1 MRKNS
6 LRLLGFLLAAMMM
19 VSLFAVGVFAGD
31 TANVAK
37 IGDTEYATLQ
47 AAITAA
53 KAGDTTI
60 TLLRDCGGSVS
71 IKQESGKNITVEGDG
86 NTFSGTIA
94 INGSSRADG
103 AETLTFKNVEFN
115 ANVAKSI
122 TGSSYAHNVK
132 FVGCKFVTNTGYQIE
147 PGTNY
152 NWSFVDCS
160 VSGNGAFWQAKSATN
175 NLYVENFVAENG
187 GNVFK
192 IDYCATKTVT
202 ATFKNVE
209 IKSGVV
215 GFYIS
220 DRNSGTV
227 YIEDCT
233 VNCQYPVYIWHRID
247 APGVVPLVFTGEN
260 LLHSTANQPQIT
272 GAVGTSYTIE
282 GEETIKDVNM
292 VAQIGDV
299 KYATLAEAIAAANAA
314 DGATTVTLLA
324 DVTLS
329 EKLTITGDVTIEGA
343 YTITR
348 GDAYTGTLFT
358 VNAGATL
365 TLDGGLTIDGGNNWA
380 YTVFPPVMDLENGSG
395 TKVADHITPAEGG
408 VNATAHMIVNNGT
421 LNVHSVTIENSYSIG
436 EVSLINAGAN
446 SVTILD
452 GATIRHTAANRSGA
466 VANIGGIDAILTI
479 KGTTRITDNFGVGN
493 GGIIQNYGQGT
504 TVNLEGG
511 SIDNNFVGK
520 SGALY
525 ASYSSKADKINT
537 FNMTGGIITEN
548 VMEGYGP
555 VYIHTNTVWNMS
567 GGEISKNVSYL
578 PSYVRNNNP
587 AGSMTGGKIA
597 NNEITGLDYSGGY
610 YLTRP
615 DLRLNGKTAITGG
628 IYSQNVFEY
637 IAPNTGVAYD
647 DGLYTVVSEGLY
659 KLHLT
664 DPVTGEPATIPYIEG
679 NVLASLVAT
688 GKLFYADYYEMTL
701 EVLYDV
707 KIDETVVIDYP
718 MTIDLNGH
726 TITGYSTMQTTPV
739 FRVVSDVTVIGEGKV
754 DGRPGSACYA
764 FIVGQG
770 ENAGNL
776 TIENGTFYGDISA
789 ISVTKGTATING
801 GKFAVTPYQ
810 VEGKEDNYNFLLNCI
825 DKNYKDDTAKIVVK
839 GGTFYKFNP
848 AANAAEGAGTDFVP
862 ETHFSVDNGDGTFTV
877 WKAVA
882 KVGDTYFATLQ
893 DAFAACTNGETI
905 TLLVDLVYDADDV
918 VPAHGGA
925 TGFGKYDQYNP
936 SIIYIGG
943 TKGATE
949 AENQPS
955 NVNAVLDLNGHTIT
969 NNADAYLFLFMDNC
983 KVTIKDSK
991 DGDGIINYANL
1002 PIIWACGTDTLV
1014 TIENGKYYNGN
1025 EAYGSLIHS
1034 THAADIVI
1042 KGGEFKTALAEAPDL
1057 LKINTQKFNNP
1068 NYFLVGKATMT
1079 VTGGTFYGFNP
1090 EYTGD
1095 TYTKTDVDTVPET
1108 HAVYDNGDGSYTVMT
1123 YIEWIKAQ
1131 LLAGNDVTL
1140 DRDIIV
1146 DGSMIESI
1154 PAPTNGNGRYPNY
1167 GIFNVVGDYDVTFD
1181 LNGHS
1186 ITYNGHE
1193 SFEWNGKTYNSCT
1206 VAHGLFFANDGA
1218 HLTIVGEGDIIVN
1231 GVASGVYS
1239 ASPDTAITIQG
1250 GNWVNNGCA
1259 ECGATNLF
1267 LYASHGGELYI
1278 EGGRFEQALDSEGNS
1293 YLIVVHGGEYKNS
1306 VIDYAKTKIVVTGGT
1321 FVGMDPSK
1329 AHYFRQT
1336 ADNKLVMGET
1346 VDTVPMGY
1354 RASIYGTIDGVDVYN
1369 VVELKA
1375 TVEAGSIT
1383 YYFPGVEN
1391 IDSVQ
1396 ELANYY
1402 FLMQNAMGWIL
1413 GYDYEPVLTLFAELT
1428 DEVVLGNTPSD
1439 DTTVTLPKTVTWT
1452 IVTNGFNADLI
1463 KAAEGY
1469 VKIDNGDGTITIQ
1482 KAVAKVGDT
1491 YFATLQDAFAA
1502 CTNGETITLLVDLV
1516 YDADDVVPAHGGATG
1531 FGKYDQYNPSIIY
1544 IGGTKGATE
1553 AENQPSN
1560 VNAVLDLN
1568 GHTITNNADAYLFLF
1583 MDNCKVTIKDSKD
1596 GDGIIGN
1603 TEAPVIWVT
1612 GTDTLVTIENGK
1624 YTTAN
1629 AEGLLWST
1637 HGGDLVIK
1645 GGEFSTSAGDA
1656 SLLIV
1661 RNAKDRRN
1669 PNYFIDGK
1677 ATVTIYGGTFYG
1689 FNPEKTMDDSTDPF
1703 TEFNAV
1709 AEGYMAQDNGDN
1721 SWTVVLGKV
1730 YNTTTGNT
1738 FATIADAVADAVNTP
1753 GADYLILLQDHEEFL
1768 VTILEGMTLDLQDKT
1783 LTATYVFAAKGG
1795 YLVGNSSTKT
1805 NVNNGATAQL
1815 VVPKNNVALSS
1826 EAYYSGTSHRV
1837 LVWDKTQNAYV
1848 FSAVTIS
1855 TKSSDGLGGFHL
1867 MTDELGQYMNVKF
1880 KLNASNYVYQN
1891 ILTGSQADHGIKVV
1905 VTASWNT
1912 DTGVITQNLVF
1923 SDEDV
1928 LKTIQN
1934 SGWMNT
1940 AKVYLQGHDGL
1951 VMTVQIV
1958 TNTGNVIDSV
1968 SMTAAELLEQNNQ

>member
-688 GKLFYADYYEMTL
+688 GKLF
-701 EVLYDV
+701 
-707 KIDETVVIDYP
+707 
-718 MTIDLNGH
+718 
-726 TITGYSTMQTTPV
+726 
-739 FRVVSDVTVIGEGKV
+739 
-754 DGRPGSACYA
+754 
-764 FIVGQG
+764 
-770 ENAGNL
+770 
-776 TIENGTFYGDISA
+776 
-789 ISVTKGTATING
+789 
-801 GKFAVTPYQ
+801 
-810 VEGKEDNYNFLLNCI
+810 
-825 DKNYKDDTAKIVVK
+825 
-839 GGTFYKFNP
+839 
-848 AANAAEGAGTDFVP
+848 
-862 ETHFSVDNGDGTFTV
+862 
-877 WKAVA
+877 
-882 KVGDTYFATLQ
+882 
-893 DAFAACTNGETI
+893 
-905 TLLVDLVYDADDV
+905 
-918 VPAHGGA
+918 
-925 TGFGKYDQYNP
+925 
-936 SIIYIGG
+936 
-943 TKGATE
+943 
-949 AENQPS
+949 
-955 NVNAVLDLNGHTIT
+955 
-969 NNADAYLFLFMDNC
+969 
-983 KVTIKDSK
+983 
-991 DGDGIINYANL
+991 
-1002 PIIWACGTDTLV
+1002 
-1014 TIENGKYYNGN
+1014 
-1025 EAYGSLIHS
+1025 
-1034 THAADIVI
+1034 
-1042 KGGEFKTALAEAPDL
+1042 
-1057 LKINTQKFNNP
+1057 
-1068 NYFLVGKATMT
+1068 
-1079 VTGGTFYGFNP
+1079 
-1090 EYTGD
+1090 
-1095 TYTKTDVDTVPET
+1095 
-1108 HAVYDNGDGSYTVMT
+1108 
-1123 YIEWIKAQ
+1123 
-1131 LLAGNDVTL
+1131 
-1140 DRDIIV
+1140 
-1146 DGSMIESI
+1146 
-1154 PAPTNGNGRYPNY
+1154 
-1167 GIFNVVGDYDVTFD
+1167 
-1181 LNGHS
+1181 
-1186 ITYNGHE
+1186 
-1193 SFEWNGKTYNSCT
+1193 
-1206 VAHGLFFANDGA
+1206 
-1218 HLTIVGEGDIIVN
+1218 
-1231 GVASGVYS
+1231 
-1239 ASPDTAITIQG
+1239 
-1250 GNWVNNGCA
+1250 
-1259 ECGATNLF
+1259 
-1267 LYASHGGELYI
+1267 
-1278 EGGRFEQALDSEGNS
+1278 
-1293 YLIVVHGGEYKNS
+1293 
-1306 VIDYAKTKIVVTGGT
+1306 
-1321 FVGMDPSK
+1321 
-1329 AHYFRQT
+1329 
-1336 ADNKLVMGET
+1336 
-1346 VDTVPMGY
+1346 
-1354 RASIYGTIDGVDVYN
+1354 
-1369 VVELKA
+1369 
-1375 TVEAGSIT
+1375 
-1383 YYFPGVEN
+1383 
-1391 IDSVQ
+1391 
-1396 ELANYY
+1396 
-1402 FLMQNAMGWIL
+1402 
-1413 GYDYEPVLTLFAELT
+1413 
-1428 DEVVLGNTPSD
+1428 
-1439 DTTVTLPKTVTWT
+1439 
-1452 IVTNGFNADLI
+1452 
-1463 KAAEGY
+1463 
-1469 VKIDNGDGTITIQ
+1469 
-1482 KAVAKVGDT
+1482 
-1491 YFATLQDAFAA
+1491 
-1502 CTNGETITLLVDLV
+1502 
-1516 YDADDVVPAHGGATG
+1516 
-1531 FGKYDQYNPSIIY
+1531 
-1544 IGGTKGATE
+1544 
-1553 AENQPSN
+1553 
-1560 VNAVLDLN
+1560 
-1568 GHTITNNADAYLFLF
+1568 
-1583 MDNCKVTIKDSKD
+1583 
-1596 GDGIIGN
+1596 
-1603 TEAPVIWVT
+1603 
-1612 GTDTLVTIENGK
+1612 
-1624 YTTAN
+1624 
-1629 AEGLLWST
+1629 
-1637 HGGDLVIK
+1637 
-1645 GGEFSTSAGDA
+1645 
-1656 SLLIV
+1656 
-1661 RNAKDRRN
+1661 
-1669 PNYFIDGK
+1669 
-1677 ATVTIYGGTFYG
+1677 
-1689 FNPEKTMDDSTDPF
+1689 
-1703 TEFNAV
+1703 
-1709 AEGYMAQDNGDN
+1709 
-1721 SWTVVLGKV
+1721 
-1730 YNTTTGNT
+1730 
-1738 FATIADAVADAVNTP
+1738 
-1753 GADYLILLQDHEEFL
+1753 
-1768 VTILEGMTLDLQDKT
+1768 
-1783 LTATYVFAAKGG
+1783 
-1795 YLVGNSSTKT
+1795 
-1805 NVNNGATAQL
+1805 
-1815 VVPKNNVALSS
+1815 
-1826 EAYYSGTSHRV
+1826 
-1837 LVWDKTQNAYV
+1837 
-1848 FSAVTIS
+1848 
-1855 TKSSDGLGGFHL
+1855 
-1867 MTDELGQYMNVKF
+1867 
-1880 KLNASNYVYQN
+1880 
-1891 ILTGSQADHGIKVV
+1891 
-1905 VTASWNT
+1905 
-1912 DTGVITQNLVF
+1912 
-1923 SDEDV
+1923 
-1928 LKTIQN
+1928 
-1934 SGWMNT
+1934 
-1940 AKVYLQGHDGL
+1940 
-1951 VMTVQIV
+1951 
-1958 TNTGNVIDSV
+1958 
-1968 SMTAAELLEQNNQ
+1968 